1 MAAHA
6 LQHTPTDG
14 QLALYGRTAVP
25 PRPAQSRRVV
35 RRPVCEGC
43 RSREARYGFQDH
55 DQDPLLER
63 PHALC
68 FQCFRMELDR
78 RRLVAAQRARGWNA
92 TQVNLPLADTLAEIR
107 RRRGRAQ
114 IAARH
119 ALGLS

>member
-14 QLALYGRTAVP
+14 QLALYGRTGMPAR
-25 PRPAQSRRVV
+25 PRQPLRVA
-35 RRPVCEGC
+35 RRPMCEGC

-78 RRLVAAQRARGWNA
+78 RRLVAEQRSRGWNA
-92 TQVNLPLADTLAEIR
+92 TQVSLPLADTLADLR

-119 ALGLS
+119 ALGLR